1 MPDLELTEEK
11 QRAKAVWAAGDYPA
25 IAEKIAEMGAHT
37 VERVGIKSGEKVL
50 DIACGAGNATIP
62 AAKTGAE
69 VIGLDLVP
77 ELLEAAR
84 ENAAEAGVEIEWVEG
99 DAEQLPFEDATY
111 DVVISTVGIMF
122 APDHQRAAQEA
133 ARVLKPGGRLGLA
146 NWKPDGSV
154 GRFFRTVSGHMP
166 PPPEGFQPPP
176 LWGTEDHV
184 RDLFEGTGVELR
196 FEDAA
201 VTFKFD
207 SAEEATETFET
218 KFGPVVTA
226 KRMLEPEGKWDAL
239 RSELRAQFEE
249 ELVAGGEQGYP
260 GEYLLTLGE
269 KKGS

>member
-1 MPDLELTEEK
+1 MPELELTEEK
-11 QRAKAVWAAGDYPA
+11 QRAKAVWAAGNYPA

-37 VERVGIKSGEKVL
+37 VERVGIKSGERTL

-84 ENAAEAGVEIEWVEG
+84 ENAAEAGVEIEWMEG
-99 DAEQLPFEDATY
+99 DAEMLPFEDETF

-122 APDHQRAAQEA
+122 TPDHQRAAREA

-146 NWKPDGSV
+146 NWNPDGSV

-184 RDLFEGTGVELR
+184 RGLFEGTGVELR
-196 FEDAA
+196 FEHAA

-207 SAEEATETFET
+207 SADEATETFET

-226 KRMLEPEGKWDAL
+226 KAVLEPEGKWDAL

-249 ELVAGGEQGYP
+249 EIAAGGEQGYP

-269 KKGS
+269 KKSG